1 MRFKGFVII
10 TAAALISL
18 VGCGSIKD
26 RKASKVEGIDYMA
39 LQKKAETF
47 VPEIGT
53 YGGELI
59 MSTISDPKSFNPITA
74 TETSTS
80 EFTQY
85 IYEGLT
91 RIDGVTRM
99 PEPNLAESWEVSED
113 GLTWIFHIRKGVLWS
128 DSVPFSAYDVEFSF
142 NDLIYNEDINPN
154 SARDILLIEGKKIE
168 VTPLDSHRV
177 KFVLPTPFAP
187 FLRTVNGGVAPI
199 LPKHRYE
206 KFVKSGTFSNA
217 LGIQTPPDS
226 MVGTG
231 KFLLDSYVSS
241 QKVTFRRNPLYWEK
255 DSAGNRLPYLDR
267 LVYMIVSDQNTELL
281 RFKRGEIDVL
291 AAKGEDYP
299 GLKKEEAKSN
309 YTVFRLGPATG
320 SSFLFF
326 NQNTLTDSE
335 TGKPYV
341 DPVKQSWFRNPRFR
355 KAVAHALDK
364 ESMIRI
370 VMNGLGYPQW
380 GPMTPSEGYFYNP
393 DVPRQEY
400 DLEKAKKI
408 LADEGFKDS
417 DGDGILEDADGNTV
431 EFSFITNSGN
441 NVRVKI
447 AEIIR
452 KDLETLGFKVHFQ
465 QMEFN
470 SLVQRIDNRPFN
482 WDAILLGLT
491 GGPEPHFGKNVWH
504 SSGTLHMWFP
514 RQKEPSTEWEA
525 TIDTLFVSGV
535 KELDK
540 AQRKAIYDE
549 WQRVAAE
556 KLPLIYTVLN
566 ERTVCISNKF
576 KNINPS
582 PNGGVLHNI
591 EKIYIDTEKQ

>member
-1 MRFKGFVII
+1 MRLQVFIPI
-10 TAAALISL
+10 AAAVL
-18 VGCGSIKD
+18 VIGCGNMKEKEVSEV
-26 RKASKVEGIDYMA
+26 RGIDYMA
-39 LQKKAETF
+39 LQNKAEAF
-47 VPEIGT
+47 VPQTGT
-53 YGGELI
+53 HGGELI
-59 MSTISDPKSFNPITA
+59 LSSISDPKSFNPITA

-80 EFTQY
+80 EYTQY

-91 RIDGVTRM
+91 RINGVTRM
-99 PEPNLAESWEVSED
+99 PEPNLAESWEVSDD
-113 GLTWIFHIRKGVLWS
+113 GLTWVFHLRKDVLWS
-128 DSVPFSAYDVEFSF
+128 DSIPFSAYDVEFSF
-142 NDLIYNEDINPN
+142 NDLIYNKNINPN
-154 SARDILLIEGKKIE
+154 SARDILLIEGKQIA
-168 VTPLDSHRV
+168 VTALDSHRV
-177 KFVLPTPFAP
+177 KFVLPMPFAP

-199 LPKHRYE
+199 LPRHKYLWY
-206 KFVKSGTFSNA
+206 VQDGTFSTA

-231 KFLLDSYVSS
+231 KFLLESYLSS

-267 LVYMIVSDQNTELL
+267 LIYMIVSDQNTELL

-299 GLKKEEAKSN
+299 GLKKDEAQRD
-309 YTVFRLGPATG
+309 YTVYRLGPATG

-326 NQNTLTDSE
+326 NQNTLKNPE
-335 TGKPYV
+335 TGEPYV
-341 DPVKQSWFRNPRFR
+341 DPVKQAWFRNKQFR

-393 DVPRQEY
+393 DVPKHEY
-400 DLEKAKKI
+400 DLEKARKI
-408 LADEGFKDS
+408 LAGEGFSDS
-417 DGDGILEDADGNTV
+417 NGDGIIEDDKGNKI

-452 KDLETLGFKVHFQ
+452 KDLETLGFAVHFQ

-514 RQKEPSTEWEA
+514 RQKEPSTQWEA
-525 TIDTLFVSGV
+525 QIDSLFTAGV

-540 AQRKAIYDE
+540 VRRKEIYDE
-549 WQRVAAE
+549 WQRIAAE
-556 KLPLIYTVLN
+556 HLPLIYTVLN
-566 ERTVCISNKF
+566 ERIICIGNKF

-582 PNGGVLHNI
+582 PNGGLLHNI
-591 EKIYIDTEKQ
+591 ERIYIDTGQ